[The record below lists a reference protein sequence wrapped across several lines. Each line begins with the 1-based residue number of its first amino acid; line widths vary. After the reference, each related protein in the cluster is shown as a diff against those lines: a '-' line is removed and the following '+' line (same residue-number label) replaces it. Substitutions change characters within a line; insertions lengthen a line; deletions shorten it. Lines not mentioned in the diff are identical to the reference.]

1 MYNIIKKQNGERFA
15 QTIRNFHSG
24 IFDVPNIDRIVQ
36 YAGNDAEPI
45 MDYLNF
51 LRGIK
56 IEKHNTYTDPI
67 TMLNA
72 AGYDAYVADSLEK
85 QNAIKKYFAPREEL
99 CTFDD
104 PYRYKACYI
113 INAVHKNIDKYKRAD
128 FVNPKCDDEYA
139 TSVISIQISRS
150 GGIISIKNRYNNS
163 DNTFC
168 SNPDNIINGLSA
180 SLMNFFNIDF
190 SSKWKEL
197 PSGYQLVDKH
207 ICKYNQ
213 EINGVYFGDGFYI
226 KNEEIV
232 KINKDYEFLLG
243 RGLILNLKKRTVS
256 NVASTTDEMTA
267 LESAIKSGKI
277 NSIKYPN
284 GLRYFYV
291 NKKHILT
298 VLNDEIVWMNISD
311 SPKLTLSYF
320 QNLSGSF
327 DFCNIK
333 NICFHGL
340 NLYHVSQM
348 KFKYINSLHFTAI
361 KNMCGLFDFSGV
373 DNLEILFGDFSKSN
387 DLKFNTNAKSI
398 SLKIV
403 SGLHKMLDFSN
414 VENLD
419 MNAVNLSKV
428 PEIKLNPYGK
438 IHIDENTL
446 ISGNKILAPYLDII
460 KVR

>member
-1 MYNIIKKQNGERFA
+1 MYDIIKKQNGERFA
-15 QTIRNFHSG
+15 QTIRKCNAPV
-24 IFDVPNIDRIVQ
+24 FDIANIDTILK

-51 LRGIK
+51 LRDIK
-56 IEKHNTYTDPI
+56 IEKHDTCTDPI
-67 TMLNA
+67 TLLNT

-85 QNAIKKYFAPREEL
+85 QNAIRKYFAPKEEL

-113 INAVHKNIDKYKRAD
+113 INAVHKNADKYKRAD
-128 FVNPKCDDEYA
+128 FINPKCDDEYA
-139 TSVISIQISRS
+139 TSVISIQISRC
-150 GGIISIKNRYNNS
+150 GGVISIKNRYNNS
-163 DNTFC
+163 DNTFS

-190 SSKWKEL
+190 SSKFKEL

-207 ICKYNQ
+207 ICKCNH

-226 KNEEIV
+226 KNEEII

-243 RGLILNLKKRTVS
+243 HGLILNLKKRTVT
-256 NVASTTDEMTA
+256 NVASATDDLPA

-277 NSIKYPN
+277 NSIKHPN
-284 GLRYFYV
+284 ELRYFYV

-298 VLNDEIVWMNISD
+298 VLNNEIVWLNVSD
-311 SPKLTLSYF
+311 APKLTLSYF
-320 QNLSGSF
+320 QNLCGRF

-340 NLYHVSQM
+340 NLYHVLQM
-348 KFKYINSLHFTAI
+348 NFRYVDSLRFSANN
-361 KNMCGLFDFSGV
+361 NMYGIFDFSGV
-373 DNLEILFGDFSKSN
+373 NNLEIDFSNFTKSEN
-387 DLKFNTNAKSI
+387 LKFNKNAKSI
-398 SLKIV
+398 SLKFVCGI
-403 SGLHKMLDFSN
+403 HNTLDFSN

-419 MNAVNLSKV
+419 MNAVNLSNV

-438 IHIDENTL
+438 IRIDENTL
-446 ISGNKILAPYLDII
+446 NSGCKILTPYLNTI
-460 KVR
+460 KIR